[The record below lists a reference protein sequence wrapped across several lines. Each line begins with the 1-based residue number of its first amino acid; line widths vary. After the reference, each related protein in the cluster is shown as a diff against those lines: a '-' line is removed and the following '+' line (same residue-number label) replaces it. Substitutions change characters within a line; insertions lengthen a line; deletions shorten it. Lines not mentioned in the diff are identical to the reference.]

1 MAAGKGKGKQK
12 NMLRAMDA
20 AVAGLRAHQNKMDV
34 VGHNIANVNTFGFKA
49 QTYTFKEAMYQTST
63 SSTGGT
69 DVAAGANA
77 AQFGYGALMGTIGM
91 DMTASTPTYVG
102 GFNATISGDGFFM
115 VKSTKNPC
123 AAEEEAIK
131 GNDFYYTR
139 VGQFSLDSNGYVVDG
154 DKNFV
159 YGFMMNE
166 DGTLNTDELV
176 PLRMPASVD
185 VDPVT
190 GEVTANF
197 DNQGSDE
204 VVLSKEITINA
215 AGEIVSKFEYD
226 RDTTVTKNTNKKTT
240 EDYSDLTDKTQWTQ
254 LTDTNGNPISVW
266 QHVGGGDIIDRNGYI
281 MQPKL
286 DANNNPTDQYE
297 KEKEKTSEIKQSTAT
312 VSLGKVAIAT
322 FQNPNGMTKAG
333 GNYYTTTD
341 GDNAGKVAAGIAGG
355 ANPDLMTGYVEAS
368 NVDLSKEF
376 ADMITTHRGFQSN
389 TKMITV
395 SDEMLSDLVA
405 MKR

>member
-1 MAAGKGKGKQK
+1 
-12 NMLRAMDA
+12 MLRAMDA

-226 RDTTVTKNTNKKTT
+226 RDTAVTKNTNRKTT
-240 EDYSDLTDKTQWTQ
+240 ADYSDLTDGTKWTQ
-254 LTDTNGNPISVW
+254 LQDTNGNPISVW
-266 QHVGGGDIIDRNGYI
+266 QQAGGGDIIDKNGYI

-286 DANNNPTDQYE
+286 DGNNNPTGQYE
-297 KEKEKTSEIKQSTAT
+297 KEKQTTSEIKQSTAT

>member
-1 MAAGKGKGKQK
+1 
-12 NMLRAMDA
+12 MLRAMDA

-240 EDYSDLTDKTQWTQ
+240 EDYSDLTDNTQWTQ

-286 DANNNPTDQYE
+286 DANNKPTGQYE
-297 KEKEKTSEIKQSTAT
+297 KQKETTSEIKQSTAT

>member
-1 MAAGKGKGKQK
+1 
-12 NMLRAMDA
+12 MLRAMDA

-266 QHVGGGDIIDRNGYI
+266 QHVGGDIIDRNGYI

-286 DANNNPTDQYE
+286 DANNKPTGQYE
-297 KEKEKTSEIKQSTAT
+297 KQKETTSEIKQSTAT

>member
-1 MAAGKGKGKQK
+1 
-12 NMLRAMDA
+12 MLRAMDA

-226 RDTTVTKNTNKKTT
+226 RDTAVTKNTNRKTT
-240 EDYSDLTDKTQWTQ
+240 ADYSDLTDTTQWTQ

-266 QHVGGGDIIDRNGYI
+266 QQAGGGDIIDRNGYI
-281 MQPKL
+281 MQQKEDSTGAPI
-286 DANNNPTDQYE
+286 PGQYE
-297 KEKEKTSEIKQSTAT
+297 KEKETTSEIKQSTAT

>member
-1 MAAGKGKGKQK
+1 
-12 NMLRAMDA
+12 MLRAMDA

-69 DVAAGANA
+69 DDAAGANS

-115 VKSTKNPC
+115 VKSTKTPSGTDE
-123 AAEEEAIK
+123 AAIK

-159 YGFMMNE
+159 YGFMPND
-166 DGTLNTDELV
+166 DGTINTDELV
-176 PLRMPASVD
+176 PLRMPVSAE
-185 VDPVT
+185 VDPIT
-190 GEVTANF
+190 GEVTATF
-197 DNQGSDE
+197 DNEGSDE
-204 VVLSKEITINA
+204 VLLSKEITINA
-215 AGEIVSKFEYD
+215 AGEIMSKFEYG
-226 RDTTVTKNTNKKTT
+226 RDVTTTKNTNRKTT
-240 EDYSDLTDKTQWTQ
+240 QDYSDLSKWSQVMID
-254 LTDTNGNPISVW
+254 GSPISAW
-266 QHVGGGDIIDRNGYI
+266 ENGGEVIDKNGYI
-281 MQPKL
+281 LQEK
-286 DANNNPTDQYE
+286 TDSAGKVTGYE
-297 KEKEKTSEIKQSTAT
+297 KEKQPVTENKKSTAT
-312 VSLGKVAIAT
+312 VSLGKVAVAT

-333 GNYYTTTD
+333 GNYYTTVA
-341 GDNAGKVAAGIAGG
+341 GDNAGTVAAGIPGG
-355 ANPDLMTGYVEAS
+355 SNPDLMTGYVEAS
-368 NVDLSKEF
+368 NVDLAKEF

>member
-1 MAAGKGKGKQK
+1 
-12 NMLRAMDA
+12 MDA

-115 VKSTKNPC
+115 VKKTKMESGV
-123 AAEEEAIK
+123 EEGDIK
-131 GNDFYYTR
+131 GNDFYFTR

-159 YGFMMNE
+159 YGFAPKAGDNGAIE
-166 DGTLNTDELV
+166 SSQLV
-176 PLRMPASVD
+176 PLRMPTDYVPAKPG
-185 VDPVT
+185 DPADPNDKGTPAQVT
-190 GEVTANF
+190 F
-197 DNQGSDE
+197 DNMDAEQDAL
-204 VVLSKEITINA
+204 LSKEITINS
-215 AGEIVSKFEYD
+215 AGEITVKIEYP
-226 RDTTVTKNTNKKTT
+226 
-240 EDYSDLTDKTQWTQ
+240 YTDDK
-254 LTDTNGNPISVW
+254 GV
-266 QHVGGGDIIDRNGYI
+266 
-281 MQPKL
+281 
-286 DANNNPTDQYE
+286 
-297 KEKEKTSEIKQSTAT
+297 EKTGTAT

-322 FQNPNGMTKAG
+322 FQNPNGLSKAG
-333 GNYYTTTD
+333 GNYYTTAD
-341 GDNAGKVAAGIAGG
+341 GDNAGTAAAGIAGG

-368 NVDLSKEF
+368 NVDLAKEF
-376 ADMITTHRGFQSN
+376 SDMITTHRGFQSN

>member
-1 MAAGKGKGKQK
+1 
-12 NMLRAMDA
+12 MLRAMDA

-226 RDTTVTKNTNKKTT
+226 RDTEVTKNTNRKTT
-240 EDYSDLTDKTQWTQ
+240 ASHTADDLK
-254 LTDTNGNPISVW
+254 DTNKWIQQTDPTTGKLISVW
-266 QHVGGGDIIDRNGYI
+266 QNANDATEFIDKNGYI
-281 MQPKL
+281 MKQKEDSTGAPI
-286 DANNNPTDQYE
+286 PGQYE

>member
-1 MAAGKGKGKQK
+1 
-12 NMLRAMDA
+12 MLRAMDA

-69 DVAAGANA
+69 NDAAGTNS

-115 VKSTKNPC
+115 VKSTKN
-123 AAEEEAIK
+123 EYGNEDVK
-131 GNDFYYTR
+131 GADFYYTR

-159 YGFMMNE
+159 YGYMPND
-166 DGTLNTDELV
+166 DGTIDTTKLV
-176 PLRMPASVD
+176 PLRMPTGYTEAEYD
-185 VDPVT
+185 KDGNIIKPAQAEYDWENADTDP
-190 GEVTANF
+190 
-197 DNQGSDE
+197 
-204 VVLSKEITINA
+204 LMSKEITINS
-215 AGEIVSKFEYD
+215 AGEIMVKCEYEK
-226 RDTTVTKNTNKKTT
+226 TVKEQDPNKPNAPTATIDVVKKNT
-240 EDYSDLTDKTQWTQ
+240 
-254 LTDTNGNPISVW
+254 
-266 QHVGGGDIIDRNGYI
+266 
-281 MQPKL
+281 
-286 DANNNPTDQYE
+286 
-297 KEKEKTSEIKQSTAT
+297 AT
-312 VSLGKVAIAT
+312 ISLGKVAIAT
-322 FQNPNGMTKAG
+322 FQNPNGLSKAG
-333 GNYYTTTD
+333 GNYYTTTN
-341 GDNAGKVAAGIAGG
+341 GDNAGNVSPGIAGG

-368 NVDLSKEF
+368 NVDLAKEF
-376 ADMITTHRGFQSN
+376 SDMITTHRGFQSN

-395 SDEMLSDLVA
+395 SDEMLSDLVS

>member
-1 MAAGKGKGKQK
+1 
-12 NMLRAMDA
+12 MLRAMDA

-286 DANNNPTDQYE
+286 DANNKPTGQYE
-297 KEKEKTSEIKQSTAT
+297 KQKETTSEIKQSTAT

>member
-1 MAAGKGKGKQK
+1 
-12 NMLRAMDA
+12 MLRAMDA

-176 PLRMPASVD
+176 PL
-185 VDPVT
+185 
-190 GEVTANF
+190 
-197 DNQGSDE
+197 
-204 VVLSKEITINA
+204 
-215 AGEIVSKFEYD
+215 
-226 RDTTVTKNTNKKTT
+226 
-240 EDYSDLTDKTQWTQ
+240 
-254 LTDTNGNPISVW
+254 
-266 QHVGGGDIIDRNGYI
+266 
-281 MQPKL
+281 
-286 DANNNPTDQYE
+286 
-297 KEKEKTSEIKQSTAT
+297 SE
-312 VSLGKVAIAT
+312 
-322 FQNPNGMTKAG
+322 F
-333 GNYYTTTD
+333 
-341 GDNAGKVAAGIAGG
+341 
-355 ANPDLMTGYVEAS
+355 
-368 NVDLSKEF
+368 
-376 ADMITTHRGFQSN
+376 
-389 TKMITV
+389 
-395 SDEMLSDLVA
+395 
-405 MKR
+405 

>member
-1 MAAGKGKGKQK
+1 
-12 NMLRAMDA
+12 MLRAMDA

-254 LTDTNGNPISVW
+254 LTDTNGNSISVW
-266 QHVGGGDIIDRNGYI
+266 QHVGGDIIDRNGYI

-286 DANNNPTDQYE
+286 DANNKPTGQYE
-297 KEKEKTSEIKQSTAT
+297 KQKETTSEIKQSTAT

>member
-1 MAAGKGKGKQK
+1 
-12 NMLRAMDA
+12 MLRAMDA

-254 LTDTNGNPISVW
+254 LTDTNGNSISVW

-286 DANNNPTDQYE
+286 DANNKPTGQYE
-297 KEKEKTSEIKQSTAT
+297 KQKETTSEIKQSTAT

>member
-1 MAAGKGKGKQK
+1 M
-12 NMLRAMDA
+12 
-20 AVAGLRAHQNKMDV
+20 
-34 VGHNIANVNTFGFKA
+34 
-49 QTYTFKEAMYQTST
+49 
-63 SSTGGT
+63 
-69 DVAAGANA
+69 AAGANA

-266 QHVGGGDIIDRNGYI
+266 QHVGGDIIDRNGYI

-286 DANNNPTDQYE
+286 DANNKPTGQYE
-297 KEKEKTSEIKQSTAT
+297 KQKETTSEIKQSTAT

>member
-1 MAAGKGKGKQK
+1 
-12 NMLRAMDA
+12 MLRAMDA

-139 VGQFSLDSNGYVVDG
+139 VGQFSLDSHGYVVDG

-266 QHVGGGDIIDRNGYI
+266 QHVGGDIIDRNGYI

-286 DANNNPTDQYE
+286 DANNKPTGQYE
-297 KEKEKTSEIKQSTAT
+297 KQKETTSEIKQSTAT